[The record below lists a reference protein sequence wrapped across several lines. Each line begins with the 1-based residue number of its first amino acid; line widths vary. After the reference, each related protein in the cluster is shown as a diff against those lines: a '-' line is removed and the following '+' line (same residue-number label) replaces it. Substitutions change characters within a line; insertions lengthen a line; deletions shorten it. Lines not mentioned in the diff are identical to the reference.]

1 MVSAWWPLVQ
11 EPRGERVEVGS
22 GQAGERLVRGL
33 SGVVARGELRYA
45 STGGPVAYCP
55 TALDLE
61 LLAAVDAAA
70 GRNLPIAV
78 VLPLVGARLPVLLG
92 AAALINVITRR
103 GRLDAHVAVVSSVLA
118 HRAFYDGLYLRDSR
132 LSDLVPRA
140 SISASGA
147 LRPVGSALRRAHG
160 AMTLV
165 SEPSRLAALLEA
177 GVPVDA
183 LVTNSAIAPTELGRL
198 LDCHINGPSVYLAS
212 GPTDSGIAEV
222 RSRGGLVWAFD
233 APAVYALTST
243 FSGDGESLVASAAL
257 LAAAASAPITVRS
270 PAGPA
275 PLDEALAA
283 AWRALAAA
291 GRACGGA
298 SVEALRWAFGVYSVA
313 AASPVS
319 PADYD
324 RFAAANP
331 YALRLTGSAGYAR
344 GIARAMHA
352 ASAAAW
358 LDVAAAFEV
367 LLATAA
373 AASKMDGVVAW
384 VAETVAAGVQAT
396 IVAKSATAAA
406 ALRAGLA
413 EHPQVPIDADALVTV
428 VSLHGL
434 AAARVDAEPRRLLLA
449 GPVPRQ
455 AAGLLAL
462 PPGSELTVLAAGPW
476 EAARIVRQ
484 VSTVRAGLAEL
495 RALTHC
501 SAAEL
506 MCPAAAGGPGSPEQA
521 LIVGDQAMQLPVDE
535 GGNAFEPFGLDVIA
549 ELQAVLTRGPGH
561 DEEGIPPG
569 RGDGQATVS
578 ALRIDFA
585 DGLIFADPYD
595 LIDVRDGIEVRRV
608 AAKGLRPG
616 AEVVLVASSARR
628 ALFDAITDSLAGL
641 SAYAPVAERLRFW
654 RSRVRTIPASGLS
667 YQQVLEAMTGTSLT
681 SWTTIYSW
689 YRGVTQGPANLDD
702 VARLAEALDDKELGV
717 AAPHIVTALATMR
730 RIHGKVGRWLSD
742 QLAEARSDRD
752 DVLID
757 PDLSIHFSDLLEAVT
772 MHRVLAI
779 GVDLVEVPAAHCGVL
794 LRAASVPAY
803 PRAASPAVA
812 GDSMP
817 PMTGSEPI
825 KEVS

>member
-1 MVSAWWPLVQ
+1 M
-11 EPRGERVEVGS
+11 
-22 GQAGERLVRGL
+22 
-33 SGVVARGELRYA
+33 VAREELCHA
-45 STGGPVAYCP
+45 STGRSVPYCP

-118 HRAFYDGLYLRDSR
+118 HRSFYDGLYLRDAR

-147 LRPVGSALRRAHG
+147 LRPVGTALRQAHG
-160 AMTLV
+160 AMTFV
-165 SEPSRLAALLEA
+165 SDPGRLAALLEA
-177 GVPVDA
+177 GVPVDG
-183 LVTNSAIAPTELGRL
+183 LVTNSATAPRELGRL

-233 APAVYALTST
+233 ASAVYALTST
-243 FSGDGESLVASAAL
+243 FSGEGESLVAPAAL
-257 LAAAASAPITVRS
+257 LAAAASAPVTVRA

-275 PLDEALAA
+275 PLDEALAV
-283 AWRALAAA
+283 AWRTLAAA

-298 SVEALRWAFGVYSVA
+298 SAEALRWAFGVFTVA
-313 AASPVS
+313 AANPVS
-319 PADYD
+319 PTDYD

-331 YALRLTGSAGYAR
+331 YALRLTESAGYAR
-344 GIARAMHA
+344 GIARAMHG

-373 AASKMDGVVAW
+373 AAPKMGEVAAW
-384 VAETVAAGVQAT
+384 VAETVAAGAHGA
-396 IVAKSATAAA
+396 IVVKSATAAA

-413 EHPQVPIDADALVTV
+413 EHPQVPIDADGLVTV
-428 VSLHGL
+428 VSLRGL
-434 AAARVDAEPRRLLLA
+434 VAARVDVEPRRLLLP
-449 GPVPRQ
+449 GPVPRE
-455 AAGLLAL
+455 AAGRLAL

-484 VSTVRAGLAEL
+484 ISIVRGEMAEL

-506 MCPAAAGGPGSPEQA
+506 MSPAATAGPGSPELT
-521 LIVGDQAMQLPVDE
+521 LIVGGQATQLPVNE

-549 ELQAVLTRGPGH
+549 ELQAVLARGPGH
-561 DEEGIPPG
+561 DGDGIPPG

-578 ALRIDFA
+578 ALRIDFL
-585 DGLIFADPYD
+585 DGVMFADPYD
-595 LIDVRDGIEVRRV
+595 LIDVRDGMKVRRV
-608 AAKGLRPG
+608 AAKGLHPG
-616 AEVVLVASSARR
+616 ADVVLVASSARR

-641 SAYAPVAERLRFW
+641 PAYVPVAERLRFW
-654 RSRVRTIPASGLS
+654 RSRVRRIPATGLS

-689 YRGVTQGPANLDD
+689 YRGAIQGPADLDD
-702 VARLAEALDDKELGV
+702 VTRLAKALDDKELAV
-717 AAPHIVTALATMR
+717 AAPHIVTALAAMR
-730 RIHGKVGRWLSD
+730 RIHGKVGRWLSG
-742 QLAEARSDRD
+742 QLTEARSGQD

-757 PDLSIHFSDLLEAVT
+757 SDLSIRVSDLLEIVT
-772 MHRVLAI
+772 LHRVLAI
-779 GVDLVEVPAAHCGVL
+779 DADLVAVPAAHCGVL
-794 LRAASVPAY
+794 LPAASVPAY
-803 PRAASPAVA
+803 PRATSPAPA
-812 GDSMP
+812 SDSMP
-817 PMTGSEPI
+817 AMTGSEPI
-825 KEVS
+825 KEA